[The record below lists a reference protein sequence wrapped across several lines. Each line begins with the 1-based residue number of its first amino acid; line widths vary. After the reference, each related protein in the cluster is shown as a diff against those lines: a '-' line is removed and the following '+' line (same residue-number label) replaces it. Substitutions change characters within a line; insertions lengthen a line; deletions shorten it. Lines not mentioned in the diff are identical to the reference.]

1 MSCTTVKNP
10 KTLTEIWFN
19 IAEGHFAYSR
29 NQNSQHSLFT
39 AFWLTRIKG
48 PLLSALPLF
57 SERVRL
63 LPSELIFLPRAET
76 GGDFGGVIR
85 ENKTLT
91 GTPDSPPP
99 NTEPPC
105 RCGYGRQTPA
115 GAGGQRRRR
124 FSTLESSRRRGRAE
138 PEPQPGLRVCL
149 LPPGAGEESQAAV
162 GVLSLVAP
170 CGLQREEGET
180 FPAGALP
187 AGPREALGNCRR
199 SAALFGTAAVAAP
212 VGEGLGTRRWARA
225 WGHAAC

>member
-99 NTEPPC
+99 TQNRRAAAATAGKHPRGLAGSGAAASAPW
-105 RCGYGRQTPA
+105 RAPAA
-115 GAGGQRRRR
+115 GAEPSPSRSRGSASASSLRGLGRNPKPRLGFYPSSPRVVCRGRKAKRSRRGLCPLGRGKRSATAGVRPLCLARRRW
-124 FSTLESSRRRGRAE
+124 L
-138 PEPQPGLRVCL
+138 
-149 LPPGAGEESQAAV
+149 
-162 GVLSLVAP
+162 
-170 CGLQREEGET
+170 
-180 FPAGALP
+180 
-187 AGPREALGNCRR
+187 
-199 SAALFGTAAVAAP
+199 
-212 VGEGLGTRRWARA
+212 RRWARA